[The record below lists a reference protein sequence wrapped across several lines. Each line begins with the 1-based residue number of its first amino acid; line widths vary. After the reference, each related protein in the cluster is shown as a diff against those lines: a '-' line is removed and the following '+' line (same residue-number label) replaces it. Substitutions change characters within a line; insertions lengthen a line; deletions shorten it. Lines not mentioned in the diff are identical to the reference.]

1 MRFIGI
7 PLISKLFYPSIIKS
21 FPLEKGKLFFSFD
34 DGPNPEVTPQI
45 LEILEQHNAKATFFC
60 LGQNAEKHPELLN
73 KIIAKGHSIG
83 NHSYSHLNGFRTPN
97 DIYIHDVEKA
107 EQLIPSNLFRP
118 PYGKITPRQ
127 YHFLKKKYKIILW
140 DVLAYDFD
148 QTLSAN
154 QCVDIVLNH
163 VKNGSIVVFHDSNKA
178 KNNILAALP
187 KLLDELSKRNFVFEK
202 IR

>member
-34 DGPNPEVTPQI
+34 DGPNPDVTPQI